1 MDYFFQG
8 VQSDVKLFFAFPILC
23 AAFRLIFIKVYQPYP
38 SLCGCGRAL
47 RKCFAYGFWWGM
59 DFNAFVFFASMMLIS
74 IPAIFFDFF
83 RQYGLELKLFIGYVY
98 SAILYTAF
106 SGKMIFY
113 YHFHDTFNYLIHMGK
128 HAEKHNLIDVFL
140 RQHHGAWIL
149 FGYIPYLAFMIGW
162 EWLFQQLPSF
172 SYPSFSSDTVWL

>member
-1 MDYFFQG
+1 ME
-8 VQSDVKLFFAFPILC
+8 
-23 AAFRLIFIKVYQPYP
+23 
-38 SLCGCGRAL
+38 L
-47 RKCFAYGFWWGM
+47 R
-59 DFNAFVFFASMMLIS
+59 
-74 IPAIFFDFF
+74 
-83 RQYGLELKLFIGYVY
+83 LFIGCVY

-106 SGKMIFY
+106 AGKMIFY

-128 HAEKHNLIDVFL
+128 HAEKYNLIDVFL

-172 SYPSFSSDTVWL
+172 SYPSFSSDTVQYGFDVLIVLISIVGFQWVRFGGTLNHRNKPE